1 MDNVYLCRVY
11 RLRVRMI
18 AVSPLPEWLDDET
31 LSFASTLSFIE
42 TCYDLRHVDSGLPTA
57 TPSLIC
63 LCVDA
68 QLATTSFELCSGYE
82 HGNRDTRIS

>member
-42 TCYDLRHVDSGLPTA
+42 TCYDLRRS
-57 TPSLIC
+57 SL
-63 LCVDA
+63 L
-68 QLATTSFELCSGYE
+68 
-82 HGNRDTRIS
+82 